1 MKFLTNMKQ
10 KLKVKLTVLF
20 ILTLCTTPSFAD
32 KSCFYENGKVR
43 DTMYVNSPEG
53 LRIRQQ
59 PSFSGKKLCTIPN
72 MIQVKV
78 VAIGNEVTIDGIKAP
93 WVEILVPRYEW
104 KGDEPEYGWV
114 FGGYL
119 SDSREQWKLPLELR
133 LQIYN
138 FYSMIDFCAE
148 GFNSKTFS
156 FNYNVHSYDRK
167 FKVHYFGKWK
177 VDKDTVLFDGTHQ
190 IFSENGLIWEEESYK
205 AELQIDACDITQL
218 KVFPLVG
225 ACEVEM
231 GYGYKSL
238 LSMSE
243 IEELQNQT
251 EDLVSG
257 YFVEEDDARKI
268 DFTKPYIY
276 YQAFSDCADERDSNY
291 NPLICLSGEYSK
303 KYTYYVPRLI
313 EAGID
318 PRNSDYEKQYHD
330 YLDPIMAEHQKKA
343 DAME

>member
-59 PSFSGKKLCTIPN
+59 PSFSG
-72 MIQVKV
+72 
-78 VAIGNEVTIDGIKAP
+78 
-93 WVEILVPRYEW
+93 
-104 KGDEPEYGWV
+104 
-114 FGGYL
+114 
-119 SDSREQWKLPLELR
+119 
-133 LQIYN
+133 
-138 FYSMIDFCAE
+138 
-148 GFNSKTFS
+148 
-156 FNYNVHSYDRK
+156 
-167 FKVHYFGKWK
+167 
-177 VDKDTVLFDGTHQ
+177 
-190 IFSENGLIWEEESYK
+190 
-205 AELQIDACDITQL
+205 
-218 KVFPLVG
+218 
-225 ACEVEM
+225 
-231 GYGYKSL
+231 
-238 LSMSE
+238 
-243 IEELQNQT
+243 
-251 EDLVSG
+251 VSG
-257 YFVEEDDARKI
+257 YFVEEDDSYKI

-291 NPLICLSGEYSK
+291 NPLICLSGDYFE

-318 PRNSDYEKQYHD
+318 PRNSKYEKQYHD
-330 YLDPIMAEHQKKA
+330 YWDPIMAEHQKKA